1 MREFFRSG
9 KGKLFLAAAAV
20 IIGMMVFAARS
31 GGLQTVPEKILS
43 AVLYPFQKAS
53 ASLSDS
59 ITEFTGVFF
68 HAQENYQQK
77 EALQEEVTSLREQ
90 LVRYQSL
97 ENENKRLREMLG
109 IRQENPN
116 LTLLDSSVIARTPE
130 NFGSFTIDRGESD
143 GVSLYDPV
151 MTGDGLVGYIG
162 ELGTTTARV
171 VTLFSPECNV
181 GAVSADTGDS
191 GNVTGSLSLSEKGLT
206 RMEMIARDA
215 SLGEG
220 SLLVTTGLTGSFPKG
235 ILIGTVQ
242 SVTLEENGISCWAE
256 VAPAADIEGTTAVF
270 VITDFPGKGGIEPDG
285 AAGKE
290 SESEAGETPAVGSGE

>member
-1 MREFFRSG
+1 
-9 KGKLFLAAAAV
+9 
-20 IIGMMVFAARS
+20 
-31 GGLQTVPEKILS
+31 
-43 AVLYPFQKAS
+43 
-53 ASLSDS
+53 
-59 ITEFTGVFF
+59 
-68 HAQENYQQK
+68 
-77 EALQEEVTSLREQ
+77 
-90 LVRYQSL
+90 
-97 ENENKRLREMLG
+97 MLG

-130 NFGSFTIDRGESD
+130 NFGSFTIDCGESD

-256 VAPAADIEGTTAVF
+256 VRPAADIEGTTAVF
-270 VITDFPGKGGIEPDG
+270 VITDFPGKGGIEPGG

-290 SESEAGETPAVGSGE
+290 SESKADETPAVGSGE